1 MSNTLQQTVNW
12 AQVFTQYNP
21 LTSGTGLEPSIT
33 IASMVR
39 NTIMNPPLPWSW
51 NRFEDTSVTTAVGGQ
66 DYVIPLTNFGWL
78 EKASLQDAQG
88 KIWEIKD
95 IYNTAALSK
104 STVQQRPSS
113 IAVIA
118 NNPGISV
125 KIRFLGVPE
134 QAYTVNLTY
143 QGLAVQF
150 GPFVINSSANAVGG
164 NTAYNGIFSPS
175 SFSPG
180 SVATI
185 TGFSQTSVISP
196 VNSVATAVGG
206 QTTYSGTFNVASF
219 PTGGPAIIAGFTK
232 PGNNGTFVVVSVTN
246 STLVV
251 ANALGLTETAP
262 ATAIGII
269 SSMNNGN
276 FLVVSV
282 TNSIL
287 VVANPNGV
295 AEIPPP
301 FVATAV
307 NGSWA
312 PIPDQFSDIYNNL
325 FLAESFQAASEDA
338 EAARYRQRGV
348 AALLAKAE
356 GLTQTQ
362 IDIFRQQLL
371 ARDSEVQA
379 SQLRTAQG
387 SQARGV

>member
-1 MSNTLQQTVNW
+1 MT
-12 AQVFTQYNP
+12 A
-21 LTSGTGLEPSIT
+21 GTGQEPSVT
-33 IASMVR
+33 NASMIR
-39 NTIMNPPLPWSW
+39 NTMMNPPFAWSW
-51 NRFEDTSVTTAVGGQ
+51 NRFEDSSVITTIGGQ
-66 DYVIPLTNFGWL
+66 DYVLPLVNFGWL
-78 EKASLQDAQG
+78 EKVSLTDAQG

-95 IYNTAALSK
+95 IYNTNALSK

-118 NNPGISV
+118 NNPGTDI
-125 KIRFLGVPE
+125 KIRLLGVPE

-150 GPFVINSSANAVGG
+150 GPFVINSSMNAVGG
-164 NTAYNGIFSPS
+164 NTAYNGIFSPT
-175 SFSPG
+175 SFPVG

-196 VNSVATAVGG
+196 VSSAAVAVGG
-206 QTTYSGTFNVASF
+206 QTTYSGVFNTASF

-232 PGNNGTFVVVSVTN
+232 PGNNGTFVIVSVTN

-269 SSMNNGN
+269 SSMNNGD

-301 FVATAV
+301 FIATAV

-312 PIPDQFSDIYNNL
+312 PIPDSFSDIYNNL
-325 FLAESFQAASEDA
+325 FLAESFQDASEDA

-362 IDIFRQQLL
+362 IDIFRQQSL
-371 ARDSEVQA
+371 ARDSEQQA

-387 SQARGV
+387 SQARGI